1 MFISFMLKAAL
12 ISLSGVLSPGPITA
26 VTVSKGTEH
35 PLTGLYV
42 AVGHTIVELPLMI
55 LIAVGLDK
63 YLQINWVRVAIGV
76 LGGLFLFKMGFGL
89 LKNIFSTK
97 IGYDNFN
104 YTPIQAGVI
113 LSISN
118 PYFLIWWTTVGAM
131 LLSGAYQFGLIGVIL
146 FMLIHLGCDFLWY
159 IFLSSL
165 TFKGGQFFGQRLQQV
180 LFAICGLF
188 LLFFSGK
195 FLYDAINIVL

>member
-195 FLYDAINIVL
+195 FLYDAINIAL

>member
-42 AVGHTIVELPLMI
+42 AIGHAIVELPLMI

-63 YLQINWVRVAIGV
+63 YLQINWVRLAIGV

-97 IGYDNFN
+97 IGYNNFN

>member
-42 AVGHTIVELPLMI
+42 AIGHAIVELPLMI

-118 PYFLIWWTTVGAM
+118 PYFLIWWTTVGVM
-131 LLSGAYQFGLIGVIL
+131 LLSGAYQFGMVGVIL

-165 TFKGGQFFGQRLQQV
+165 TFKGGQFFGQRLQQI
-180 LFAICGLF
+180 LFTICGLF

>member
-42 AVGHTIVELPLMI
+42 AIGHAIVELPLMI
-55 LIAVGLDK
+55 LIVVGLDK

-131 LLSGAYQFGLIGVIL
+131 LLSGAYQFGMVGVIL

>member
-63 YLQINWVRVAIGV
+63 YLQINWVRLAIGV